1 MEKTAKA
8 LNELLCDLNVLFTK
22 LQNYHWNVTGK
33 DFFVIHKQLEE
44 YYDCVSKEIDEVAEQ
59 IATLGYQPLGT
70 LKDYLE
76 NSQISEASNLKVK
89 PESIIPILI
98 KDFEILLSKFT
109 QIKEHCDNEKIYITS
124 SLMDEYL
131 SSYSKKLW
139 MIKSLTV

>member
-22 LQNYHWNVTGK
+22 LQNYHWNITGK
-33 DFFVIHKQLEE
+33 DFFVIHEKLEE
-44 YYDCVSKEIDEVAEQ
+44 YYECIAKEIDEVAEM

-89 PESIIPILI
+89 PEAIIPVII
-98 KDFEILLSKFT
+98 KDFEILLNKFT
-109 QIKEHCDNEKIYITS
+109 QIKEHCDNEKIYIAS
-124 SLMDEYL
+124 ALMDEYL
-131 SSYSKKLW
+131 GNYSKKIW
-139 MIKSLTV
+139 MIKQSNL